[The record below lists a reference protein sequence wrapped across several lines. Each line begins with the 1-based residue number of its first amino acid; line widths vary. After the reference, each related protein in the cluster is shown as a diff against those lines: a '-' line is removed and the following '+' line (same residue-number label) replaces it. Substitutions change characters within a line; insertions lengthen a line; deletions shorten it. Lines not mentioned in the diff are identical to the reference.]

1 VNRAFAKLNQQQYV
15 IMQGPS
21 EFGISGKLTNW
32 DRSKDISSIKVK
44 TLVIGA
50 KFDTMDPAYMEWMSK
65 QINGAAFHLCAN
77 GSHMCM
83 WDDQKSYFK
92 GLIDFLKS

>member
-1 VNRAFAKLNQQQYV
+1 
-15 IMQGPS
+15 MQGPS

-32 DRSKDISSIKVK
+32 DRSQSLKDIQVP

-50 KFDTMDPAYMEWMSK
+50 SHDTMDPKYMEWMSK
-65 QINGAAFHLCAN
+65 EFPKGEYLLCPD

-83 WDDQKSYFK
+83 YDDQQTYFK
-92 GLIDFLKS
+92 GLISFLNKGKK